1 MYNLSMDKGEKKN
14 QKIPNMNFK
23 FYGHKIMVYIISFA
37 HILQVQLMYVF
48 CRHRRQATGDKR

>member
-14 QKIPNMNFK
+14 PNMNFK

-37 HILQVQLMYVF
+37 HILQVQL
-48 CRHRRQATGDKR
+48 